1 MSTKVAQ
8 NLQNHWKI
16 RKPYDFIRKN
26 KKSLEKIENHV
37 VLLETCINHLK
48 SLRFQI
54 FPMIFQFFQCP
65 AGSQP
70 QSREPTREP
79 APKSGANPGP
89 TPKVGNQARSQP
101 KSREPSPQP
110 PKSREQSRQNANR
123 PTLNMA
129 CSISIVFVYFSTKK
143 HRPRGISTKSI
154 PKHVHKRNSNNPNR
168 KPQGQHLQ
176 QCDVEDF
183 GQIQR
188 MTTQT
193 YKEFLNKHCKL

>member
-1 MSTKVAQ
+1 MEEPNFSHRASKQLV
-8 NLQNHWKI
+8 
-16 RKPYDFIRKN
+16 DE
-26 KKSLEKIENHV
+26 LEEAWE
-37 VLLETCINHLK
+37 LLRYTFCFWLPLYSSFSALTGSPSN
-48 SLRFQI
+48 RF
-54 FPMIFQFFQCP
+54 
-65 AGSQP
+65 
-70 QSREPTREP
+70 SRQ
-79 APKSGANPGP
+79 G
-89 TPKVGNQARSQP
+89 
-101 KSREPSPQP
+101 QP